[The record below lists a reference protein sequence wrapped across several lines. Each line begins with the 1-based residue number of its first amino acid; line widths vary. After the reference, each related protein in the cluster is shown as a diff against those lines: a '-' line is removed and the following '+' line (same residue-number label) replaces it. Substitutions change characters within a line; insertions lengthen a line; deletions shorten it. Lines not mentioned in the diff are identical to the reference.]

1 MNLQITS
8 MADIFVILLVFLLKS
23 YSTSIVNLS
32 PSDTNKL
39 PEASVESTIKETL
52 KVEIVQNSVLVDQKE
67 VLRLKDFE
75 FNGETF
81 VGDVSEK
88 LLQALKEQRKPN
100 PIPNM
105 ESNLLVMAD
114 ERTPYA
120 TLEKVL
126 ASAAQAGFVDLQL
139 VVINPE

>member
-1 MNLQITS
+1 
-8 MADIFVILLVFLLKS
+8 
-23 YSTSIVNLS
+23 
-32 PSDTNKL
+32 
-39 PEASVESTIKETL
+39 
-52 KVEIVQNSVLVDQKE
+52 
-67 VLRLKDFE
+67 
-75 FNGETF
+75 
-81 VGDVSEK
+81 
-88 LLQALKEQRKPN
+88 
-100 PIPNM
+100 M